1 MGIMTDRAEALRRE
15 LASLLVREW
24 TGDEGLTL
32 TRPTKAQNETVEQ
45 LASDFDINPLLT
57 EMAVLVADKF
67 SAAIQQQGM
76 RPADYWRMTGVPET
90 LAARI
95 SAALKGKPPEFVSAF
110 QASMKGRG

>member
-1 MGIMTDRAEALRRE
+1 MTDRSEALRRE
-15 LASLLVREW
+15 LDSLLVREW

-32 TRPTKAQNETVEQ
+32 IRPTKAQNEAVAK
-45 LASDFDINPLLT
+45 LAEDLDLAPLLT
-57 EMAVLVADKF
+57 ELAVLMADKF
-67 SAAIQQQGM
+67 SDAVQQQGM

-110 QASMKGRG
+110 QASVKGRG